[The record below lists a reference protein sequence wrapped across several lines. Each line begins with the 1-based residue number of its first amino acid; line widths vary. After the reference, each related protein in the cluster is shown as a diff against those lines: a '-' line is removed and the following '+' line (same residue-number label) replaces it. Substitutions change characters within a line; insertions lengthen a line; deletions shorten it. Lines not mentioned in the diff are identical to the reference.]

1 MQSLS
6 VVIVCKN
13 EAGIIGQTLQSLSGL
28 TDDIIIYDTGS
39 TDTTVDIIKKVDAQL
54 HQGKWEGFGTSKN
67 KAMAFAKYDWILS
80 LDADEAIDEELKQ
93 SLLNLQLN
101 NEKTVYEIKFKNFLA
116 DKYLKFGEWGND
128 KHTRLFNRKTV
139 TWDDAPVHEQL
150 IIASGLIKIKL
161 TGYVLHRTMKNVKDY
176 ASKMVNY
183 AFLNAEKYYR
193 QGKKS
198 SWLKLRV
205 APGFAFFNY
214 YILKAGFLDGH
225 AGYVCAKMTAYY
237 TFLKYAR
244 LKELID
250 NNSSLIVNT

>member
-1 MQSLS
+1 MQFIS

-13 EAGIIGQTLQSLSGL
+13 EAGIIGQTLHSLAGL
-28 TDDIIIYDTGS
+28 TDDIIVYDTGS
-39 TDTTVDIIKKVDAQL
+39 TDNTVEIIKQFDVHL
-54 HQGKWEGFGTSKN
+54 HQGKWEGFGKTKN
-67 KAMAFAKYDWILS
+67 KAMALAKYDWILS
-80 LDADEAIDEELKQ
+80 LDADEAIDGELKQ
-93 SLLNLQLN
+93 SLLILQLN
-101 NEKTVYEIKFKNFLA
+101 NEKAVYEIKYKNFLA
-116 DKYLKFGEWGND
+116 EKYLKYGEWGND

-139 TWDDAPVHEQL
+139 NWDDAPVHEQL
-150 IIASGLIKIKL
+150 IFPAGIVTINLA
-161 TGYVLHRTMKNVKDY
+161 GYILHRTMKDVKDY

-193 QGKKS
+193 QGKQS

-225 AGYVCAKMTAYY
+225 AGYLCAKMTAYY

-244 LKELID
+244 LKEL
-250 NNSSLIVNT
+250 NRAAGNG